1 MLGFYCILIMILY
14 QPMRAHMSPSLPA
27 ARASDPL
34 TAGRSV
40 LMIEAEGL
48 HVLASTLD
56 HSFTAAVETLVGSN
70 GHVVA
75 TGMGKSGH
83 IARKMAATFASTG
96 TPSFFVHPA
105 EAAHGDLGMIT
116 RRDAVLALSD
126 SGESSELDGII
137 AYTRRRTIKL
147 IAITRD
153 PNSTLG
159 KAADIV
165 LRLPQAQ
172 PACPLRLAPTT
183 STTMML
189 ALGDALA
196 IALLEQRGFSADD
209 FHAFHPAG
217 QLGRRLM
224 QVRELMHTGEL
235 LPIVALETPLPQAIL
250 EMTTKRLGCTAVV
263 DSNGIL
269 AGIVTDGDL
278 RRNLERGLDRLRV
291 NDVMNSQPKV
301 ITAEALALKALG
313 MMNDHAITSLFVVNA
328 DRQPVGVV
336 HIHDCLRAGLT

>member
-1 MLGFYCILIMILY
+1 MHA
-14 QPMRAHMSPSLPA
+14 QASLPLPA
-27 ARASDPL
+27 SRTSDPL
-34 TAGRSV
+34 TVGRTV
-40 LMIEAEGL
+40 LTIEAEGL
-48 HVLASTLD
+48 QTLAAALD
-56 HSFTAAVETLVGSN
+56 GNFTAAVEMLNGIG

-83 IARKMAATFASTG
+83 IARKIAATFASTG

-126 SGESSELDGII
+126 SGESSELDGVL
-137 AYTRRRTIKL
+137 AYTRRRNIKL
-147 IAITRD
+147 IAVTRD
-153 PNSTLG
+153 PQSTLG
-159 KAADIV
+159 KASDIV

-183 STTMML
+183 TTTMML

-224 QVRELMHTGEL
+224 QVRELMHTGDA
-235 LPIVALETPLPQAIL
+235 LPTVMLDSPLNKAIL

-263 DSNGIL
+263 DASGHL
-269 AGIVTDGDL
+269 AGVVTDGDL
-278 RRNLERGLDRLRV
+278 RRNLDRGLDRLRV
-291 NDVMNSQPKV
+291 NDVMNPTPKV
-301 ITAEALALKALG
+301 ITADALALKALG
-313 MMNDHAITSLFVVNA
+313 MMNDHAITSLFVVDA
-328 DRQPVGVV
+328 ERRPVGVV
-336 HIHDCLRAGLT
+336 HVHDCLRAGLT

>member
-1 MLGFYCILIMILY
+1 MSLRSIPLS
-14 QPMRAHMSPSLPA
+14 QPASPT
-27 ARASDPL
+27 DPL
-34 TAGRSV
+34 AAGRSV

-48 HVLASTLD
+48 QTLAAALD
-56 HSFTAAVETLVGSN
+56 DSFVAAVRLFAGIE

-83 IARKMAATFASTG
+83 IARKIAATFASTG

-105 EAAHGDLGMIT
+105 EAAHGDLGMIM

-126 SGESSELDGII
+126 SGESSELDGVIS
-137 AYTRRRTIKL
+137 YTRRRNIPL
-147 IAITRD
+147 VGITRD
-153 PNSTLG
+153 PHSTLG

-165 LRLPQAQ
+165 LRLPQSQ

-196 IALLEQRGFSADD
+196 IALLEQRGFSSED

-224 QVRELMHTGEL
+224 QVRELMHSGEA
-235 LPIVALETPLPQAIL
+235 LPVVALDTPLSRAIL
-250 EMTTKRLGCTAVV
+250 EMTTKRFGCTAVCEA
-263 DSNGIL
+263 DGRL
-269 AGIVTDGDL
+269 AGVVTDGDL
-278 RRNLERGLDRLRV
+278 RRNLDRGLDRLSV
-291 NDVMNSQPKV
+291 NDVMNRTPKV
-301 ITAEALALKALG
+301 ITADALAVQALA
-313 MMNDHAITSLFVVNA
+313 MMNDHAITTLFVI
-328 DRQPVGVV
+328 DSDQRPHGIV
-336 HIHDCLRAGLT
+336 HVHDCLRAGIS

>member
-1 MLGFYCILIMILY
+1 
-14 QPMRAHMSPSLPA
+14 MRAHASLPA
-27 ARASDPL
+27 SAPRISDPL
-34 TAGRSV
+34 AAGRSV
-40 LMIEAEGL
+40 LTIEAEGL
-48 HVLASTLD
+48 QVLAAALD
-56 HSFTAAVETLVGSN
+56 ESFTAAVATLSSIG

-83 IARKMAATFASTG
+83 IARKIAATFASTG

-126 SGESSELDGII
+126 SGESNELDGIL
-137 AYTRRRTIKL
+137 AYTRRRNIKL
-147 IAITRD
+147 IGITRD
-153 PNSTLG
+153 PHSTLG

-196 IALLEQRGFSADD
+196 IALLEQRGFSAED

-224 QVRELMHTGEL
+224 QVQELMHTGAA
-235 LPIVALETPLPQAIL
+235 LPVVMLDTPLNQAIL
-250 EMTTKRLGCTAVV
+250 EMTGKRLGCTAVV
-263 DSNGIL
+263 DAEGVL
-269 AGIVTDGDL
+269 AGVVTDGDL
-278 RRNLERGLDRLRV
+278 RRNLDRGLDQLQV
-291 NDVMNSQPKV
+291 NDVMNATPKV
-301 ITAEALALKALG
+301 IMADALALQALG
-313 MMNDHAITSLFVVNA
+313 MMNDHAITSLFVVDA
-328 DRQPVGVV
+328 KRRPVGVV
-336 HIHDCLRAGLT
+336 HVHDCLRAGLT

>member
-1 MLGFYCILIMILY
+1 MLA
-14 QPMRAHMSPSLPA
+14 QASLPLPA
-27 ARASDPL
+27 SRASDPL
-34 TAGRSV
+34 TVGRTV
-40 LMIEAEGL
+40 LTIEAEGL
-48 HVLASTLD
+48 QTLAAALD
-56 HSFTAAVETLVGSN
+56 GNFTAAVAMLNGID

-83 IARKMAATFASTG
+83 IARKIAATFASTG

-126 SGESSELDGII
+126 SGESSELDGVL
-137 AYTRRRTIKL
+137 AYTRRRNIKL
-147 IAITRD
+147 IAVTRD
-153 PNSTLG
+153 PQSTLG
-159 KAADIV
+159 KASDIV

-183 STTMML
+183 TTTMML

-224 QVRELMHTGEL
+224 QVRELMHTGDA
-235 LPIVALETPLPQAIL
+235 LPVVRLDSPLNQAIL
-250 EMTTKRLGCTAVV
+250 EMTTKRLGCTAVI
-263 DSNGIL
+263 DTSGQL
-269 AGIVTDGDL
+269 AGVVTDGDL
-278 RRNLERGLDRLRV
+278 RRNLDRGLDRLRV
-291 NDVMNSQPKV
+291 NDVMNPMPKV
-301 ITAEALALKALG
+301 ITADALALKALG
-313 MMNDHAITSLFVVNA
+313 MMNDHAITSLFVVDA
-328 DRQPVGVV
+328 ERRPVGVV
-336 HIHDCLRAGLT
+336 HVHDCLRAGLT